1 MNRTNRTPSQQPPPR
16 VRNSPGSPTSSSN
29 NNNNNQAPS
38 IIPPISTTNNNKFLK
53 NKTLNKTKESIK
65 TLSSPRSP
73 QSPRIMQPPL
83 PPPEVINNVPYQK
96 VDNTLRRTINIFDNK
111 NNLKAIDLIEQ
122 FTICNASAGTS
133 PNLKTNKTDDLTGLQ
148 TVFARK
154 EIVNHVHLALLLMK
168 TFKILLRKLGNR
180 RAVNQRLVRDLV
192 YIMESCM
199 NGNKDVLAMECANV
213 CLNLCYEIDNV
224 ELLVDSGGIVPL
236 TYFLNACNDVKL
248 QASAAGAL
256 QSICFQSYGRGAVR
270 DTDNCIHS
278 LVQLMK
284 SNDPVLQAR
293 TVGAIHNI
301 SSDTFSIHMIREAGA
316 IDILISHLQSP
327 YKGVCG
333 SAAGAIQNLSREVAC
348 RNIICK
354 NEKAVESLSDLLF
367 GSDIEAVSCAV
378 GALLNIIGPEL
389 GDESINNEKRNSF
402 KKLLSDS
409 VAMGAVWGA
418 VWENM

>member
-1 MNRTNRTPSQQPPPR
+1 
-16 VRNSPGSPTSSSN
+16 
-29 NNNNNQAPS
+29 
-38 IIPPISTTNNNKFLK
+38 
-53 NKTLNKTKESIK
+53 
-65 TLSSPRSP
+65 
-73 QSPRIMQPPL
+73 
-83 PPPEVINNVPYQK
+83 
-96 VDNTLRRTINIFDNK
+96 
-111 NNLKAIDLIEQ
+111 
-122 FTICNASAGTS
+122 
-133 PNLKTNKTDDLTGLQ
+133 
-148 TVFARK
+148 
-154 EIVNHVHLALLLMK
+154 MK

-301 SSDTFSIHMIREAGA
+301 SSDTFSIHMI
-316 IDILISHLQSP
+316 
-327 YKGVCG
+327 
-333 SAAGAIQNLSREVAC
+333 
-348 RNIICK
+348 
-354 NEKAVESLSDLLF
+354 
-367 GSDIEAVSCAV
+367 
-378 GALLNIIGPEL
+378 
-389 GDESINNEKRNSF
+389 
-402 KKLLSDS
+402 KKLVQLIF
-409 VAMGAVWGA
+409 
-418 VWENM
+418 